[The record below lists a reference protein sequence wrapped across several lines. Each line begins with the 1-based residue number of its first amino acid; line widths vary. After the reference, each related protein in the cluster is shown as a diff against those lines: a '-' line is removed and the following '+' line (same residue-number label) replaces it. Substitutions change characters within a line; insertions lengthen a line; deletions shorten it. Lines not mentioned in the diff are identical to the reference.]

1 MAIRKSPLLW
11 TASLAAVAAGSL
23 GACGEPAADDAA
35 GAGERA
41 EPAAASPEEQ
51 ARAALAGE
59 GGGEGGEGGAGGE
72 AGGGEFGVDPA
83 LAAEDPVVYL
93 SAVEVM
99 RAHYLAGLAALQA
112 GDRAAAS
119 GMFAHPVSE
128 IYVDFEPVAGERGAP
143 SAMEA
148 MNQAAVLHFQEASD
162 DEIREAVRR
171 VIALLDET
179 AAAAPAPRTSE
190 AQVDAEVILDLAD
203 RAALQYGFAMGE
215 ESNEE
220 AWLDAYGFN
229 AATQFYARRRA
240 EGLAEAMPA
249 LGRPLA
255 DLLVT
260 LETALGDY
268 DGPDQSA
275 PSAEDVADAVQAYRN
290 RLLPDGDES
299 TAP

>member
-1 MAIRKSPLLW
+1 MTIRKSPLLW
-11 TASLAAVAAGSL
+11 TASLAAVSL
-23 GACGEPAADDAA
+23 GACGDHGADTDGQAETAQA
-35 GAGERA
+35 GAQSQA
-41 EPAAASPEEQ
+41 E
-51 ARAALAGE
+51 AALAGE
-59 GGGEGGEGGAGGE
+59 GGGEGGEA
-72 AGGGEFGVDPA
+72 GGEFGIDPDV
-83 LAAEDPVVYL
+83 AAEDPVVYI

-99 RAHYLAGLAALQA
+99 RAHYLAGLAALHA

-128 IYVDFEPVAGERGAP
+128 IYVDFEPVANERGAP

-162 DEIREAVRR
+162 EEIRTAVQE
-171 VIALLDET
+171 VIRLLDEIE
-179 AAAAPAPRTSE
+179 AAAPAPRTSE

-203 RAALQYGFAMGE
+203 RAALQYGLAMGDE
-215 ESNEE
+215 ANEE

-229 AATQFYARRRA
+229 AAVQFYTRRRA
-240 EGLAEAMPA
+240 EGLAEAMPD
-249 LGRPLA
+249 LGRPLS

-268 DGPDQSA
+268 DGPAQSA
-275 PSAEDVADAVQAYRN
+275 PTAEDVAESVQAYRN
-290 RLLPDGDES
+290 TLLPEGDES